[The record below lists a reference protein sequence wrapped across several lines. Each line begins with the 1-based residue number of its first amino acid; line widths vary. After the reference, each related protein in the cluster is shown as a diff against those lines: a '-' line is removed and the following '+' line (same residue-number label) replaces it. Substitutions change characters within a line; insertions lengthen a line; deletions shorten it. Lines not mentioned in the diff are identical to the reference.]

1 MKNRVLVTGIG
12 ALSCLGLNASSQY
25 QAAIHAK
32 SGIAKIFPTSV
43 ASFQTRIAAAIPEG
57 LPNLLDNSS
66 LKMFDRVAHI
76 AWYAVHEAIEQS
88 GLRALSKEDLY
99 RSGIFWGTGFGG
111 ATTIEAT
118 YDDLF
123 LKKNGRARPFT
134 VIGVMSNGP
143 IALLS
148 MNTKFQGPCINYST
162 ACASSAHA
170 IGEAFKQIR
179 DGYCDRAIAGG
190 SESMLQ
196 SGPIS
201 GWESLRTLA
210 RIDEDRPYA
219 SCKPFAKNRSGFV
232 IGEGSAALILESYD
246 SARARGAN
254 ILAEIVGYGT
264 TADADHITKPN
275 PVGQSRAM
283 LNALSDAGLQ
293 PSEIAYI
300 NAHGTATTVGDIVE
314 TESIKL
320 AFKEHANSLLI
331 SSTKAIH
338 GHTFGAAGALELI
351 ITIQA
356 QMNGIA
362 PPTAFL
368 DEKDPEC
375 DLNYIP
381 NNAVEASMKYALSNS
396 FAFGGANATIITKV

>member
-300 NAHGTATTVGDIVE
+300 NAHGTATTVGDIFE

-320 AFKEHANSLLI
+320 AFKV
-331 SSTKAIH
+331 
-338 GHTFGAAGALELI
+338 
-351 ITIQA
+351 
-356 QMNGIA
+356 
-362 PPTAFL
+362 
-368 DEKDPEC
+368 
-375 DLNYIP
+375 
-381 NNAVEASMKYALSNS
+381 NAHS
-396 FAFGGANATIITKV
+396 

>member
-134 VIGVMSNGP
+134 VIGAMANGS

-381 NNAVEASMKYALSNS
+381 NNAVEASMKYTLSNS
-396 FAFGGANATIITKV
+396 FAFGGANAAVITKV

>member
-88 GLRALSKEDLY
+88 GLRALSEEDLY

-134 VIGVMSNGP
+134 VIGVMANGS

-396 FAFGGANATIITKV
+396 FAFGGANAAVITKV